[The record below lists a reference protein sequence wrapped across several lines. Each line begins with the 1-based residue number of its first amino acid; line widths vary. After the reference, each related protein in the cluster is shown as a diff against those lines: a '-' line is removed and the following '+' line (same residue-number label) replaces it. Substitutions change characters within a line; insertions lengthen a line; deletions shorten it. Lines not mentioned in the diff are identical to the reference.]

1 MPTAELSAIWSV
13 GAVPPPAPA
22 RPSLPGVPVV
32 PRSRAALTVEVNATH
47 ESPTSLRM
55 RFSSAVPCAMV
66 RPAPERSPRE
76 AAPRAPACVIAA
88 TPMARCSPPH
98 VVIRALT
105 PVPTSAMACAVRRPH
120 ASALPVR
127 LANCC
132 TIRVMGPSGPES
144 PSSSSF
150 TAARKVRSPILSDSL
165 NRSSAVA
172 VSSVAGPSCCTVRM
186 NASRRS
192 CAVCDWPESA
202 AISGPRRRSTSS
214 SPPTMAEN
222 RRSDCISTD
231 VPCIC
236 ARRAA
241 PWVMLLS
248 CCWLR
253 LTCAEAKCSARP
265 ATFSCETKRSEP
277 ACDCAKLTPS
287 SRCTRWRRWNS
298 ARRSETCSMA
308 SMAPRA
314 PSRMRSKP

>member
-1 MPTAELSAIWSV
+1 MRLRCRSCSASCAASFCLFAMPAAISPCAVRCCSARVARSSWRSFSLLASITSISSRSALAAACTEYAKRPSPRDLRPPPPRRRRPKAPPRPVGIDAPPMAPSPTARPQPMPTAELSAIWSV

-47 ESPTSLRM
+47 ESPTSARM

-150 TAARKVRSPILSDSL
+150 TEARKVRSPILSDSL

-172 VSSVAGPSCCTVRM
+172 ESSVAGPSCCTVRM
-186 NASRRS
+186 NASKRS
-192 CAVCDWPESA
+192 CAVCD
-202 AISGPRRRSTSS
+202 
-214 SPPTMAEN
+214 
-222 RRSDCISTD
+222 
-231 VPCIC
+231 
-236 ARRAA
+236 
-241 PWVMLLS
+241 
-248 CCWLR
+248 
-253 LTCAEAKCSARP
+253 
-265 ATFSCETKRSEP
+265 
-277 ACDCAKLTPS
+277 
-287 SRCTRWRRWNS
+287 
-298 ARRSETCSMA
+298 
-308 SMAPRA
+308 
-314 PSRMRSKP
+314 